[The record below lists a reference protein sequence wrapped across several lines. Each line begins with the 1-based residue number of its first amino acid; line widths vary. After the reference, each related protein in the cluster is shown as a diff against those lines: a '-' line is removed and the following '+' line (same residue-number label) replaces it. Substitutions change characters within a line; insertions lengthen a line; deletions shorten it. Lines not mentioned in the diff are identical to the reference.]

1 MAQTATTG
9 NLENAQRI
17 IISSARYT
25 EEHNAPALA
34 LIEQFSLPKGAKQ
47 VTVPKVG
54 QMSMSDLTDGQDI
67 IDEEDIGMTTVDLTA
82 SEVGAKVILTDKLV
96 RQSAPNVFSMIGRQ
110 LGDGMAR
117 KKDTDVIALW
127 SSLNGGTV
135 LGGDNQEMNAANTH
149 AVISNAKANK
159 FGNQLYLIHHPNA
172 VAALSKESATIAG
185 TAGGELSNG
194 WSVDLLKNFYSGL
207 RPINNVPIFEDGNI
221 EKAANDSG
229 YGVIADKGAMAAL
242 TSVDTRT
249 ERQRDASLR
258 ATEVVMTADY
268 GVFELDDTRGAAIQ
282 FEMGDLST
290 SQELTERGDSWQE

>member
-17 IISSARYT
+17 IIAAARYT

-34 LIEQFSLPKGAKQ
+34 LIEQFQLPKGSKQ

-54 QMSMSDLTDGQDI
+54 QMTMSDLVDGQDI

-96 RQSAPNVFSMIGRQ
+96 RQSATNVFSMIGRQ

-127 SSLNGGTV
+127 PNLNGGTV
-135 LGGDNQEMNAANTH
+135 LGADGRDMNTANTH

-172 VAALSKESATIAG
+172 VATLSKQAATTADTAAAAG
-185 TAGGELSNG
+185 LSSG
-194 WSVDLLKNFYSGL
+194 WSVDLLQNFYSGL

-221 EKAANDSG
+221 DKVSGVDSG
-229 YGVIADKGAMAAL
+229 YGVIADKTAMAAL
-242 TSVDTRT
+242 TSVGTRT

-268 GVFELDDTRGAAIQ
+268 GVFELDDSRGAAVQ
-282 FEMGDLST
+282 FEIGDLST
-290 SQELTERGDSWQE
+290 S

>member
-9 NLENAQRI
+9 NLENAQKI

-34 LIEQFSLPKGAKQ
+34 LIEQFSLPKGAKT

-54 QMSMSDLTDGQDI
+54 QMSMSDLQDGVDI

-96 RQSAPNVFSMIGRQ
+96 RQSANNVFSIIGRQ

-117 KKDTDVIALW
+117 KKDTDVIALYTG
-127 SSLNGGTV
+127 LNGGTA
-135 LGGDNQEMNAANTH
+135 LGADGRSFNAANVH
-149 AVISNAKANK
+149 AIISNAKANK
-159 FGNQLYLIHHPNA
+159 FGSQLYIIHHPNA
-172 VAALSKESATIAG
+172 VATLSKEAAT
-185 TAGGELSNG
+185 TAGNNAEISSG
-194 WSVDLLKNFYSGL
+194 WSADLLSNFYSGL
-207 RPINNVPIFEDGNI
+207 RPINGVPIFEDGNI
-221 EKAANDSG
+221 AIDTSVGDASG
-229 YGVIADKGAMAAL
+229 YGVIADKTALAAL

-258 ATEVVMTADY
+258 ATEIVMTADY
-268 GVFELDDTRGAAIQ
+268 GVFELDDTKGAPIL
-282 FEMGDLST
+282 FEMGDLAT
-290 SQELTERGDSWQE
+290 S